1 VLFKKVLVANRGEIA
16 VRVIRAL
23 RELQIASVAVYSEG
37 DRTALH
43 TRMADEAA
51 HIGPAPSTES
61 YLNIEHIIDAACRHN
76 ADAIHPG
83 YGFLSENSQFAEA
96 CAAAG
101 ITFIG
106 PSAGSIHRMGSKT
119 QARQIAQAA
128 GAPIVPGTLQA
139 TDNPAE
145 FRRIA
150 REIGYPVMIKAAAGG
165 GGKGMRRVD
174 READL
179 DSAVRDAASE
189 AEGAFGSREIYIEKL
204 LLRPRHLE
212 IQVLGDQSG
221 SLIHLGEREC
231 SLQRRHQKIVE
242 ECPSPLV
249 AVTPALRSAMGE
261 AAIKIARAANY
272 YNAGTLEF
280 LVDESGAFYFL
291 EMNTRLQVEHAV
303 TELVTGIDIVAWQ
316 LRIAAGQPL
325 TISQK
330 DVHWRG
336 SAIQCRVYAED
347 PDNGFLPSPG
357 TIAGLRLPSGP
368 GVRVDSGAYDGWSV
382 PIYYD
387 SLIAK
392 IIAWAGTR
400 DDAIARMRCA
410 VDDIFVGGI
419 QTTIGFFRRLLVDD
433 QFRAGRLHTGF
444 IDEFLA
450 RSAVPALDSEYEI
463 VAALIAAVRSQE
475 KRRANSPRESASRSR
490 WLTEGRRELL
500 R

>member
-1 VLFKKVLVANRGEIA
+1 
-16 VRVIRAL
+16 
-23 RELQIASVAVYSEG
+23 
-37 DRTALH
+37 
-43 TRMADEAA
+43 MADEAA
-51 HIGPAPSTES
+51 YIGPPPSSES
-61 YLNIEHIIDAACRHN
+61 YLDIQRIIDAARRHN

-96 CAAAG
+96 CASAG

-106 PSAGSIHRMGSKT
+106 PSAASIRRMGSKT

-128 GAPIVPGTLQA
+128 GAPIIPGTLHA
-139 TDNPAE
+139 AGDADE
-145 FRRIA
+145 IRRVA

-174 READL
+174 TEAEL

-189 AEGAFGSREIYIEKL
+189 AEGAFGDREVYIEKL
-204 LLRPRHLE
+204 LVRPRHIE
-212 IQVLGDQSG
+212 MQVLGDSSG
-221 SLIHLGEREC
+221 NLIHLGEREC

-249 AVTPALRSAMGE
+249 SGTPDLRAAMGE
-261 AAIKIARAANY
+261 AALKIAGAAGY

-303 TELVTGIDIVAWQ
+303 TELVTGIDIVKWQ
-316 LRIAAGQPL
+316 LRIAAGEPL
-325 TISQK
+325 TIAQD
-330 DVHWRG
+330 DVDWRG

-347 PDNGFLPSPG
+347 PDRAFLPSPG
-357 TIAGLRLPSGP
+357 KIAGLRLPSGP
-368 GVRVDSGAYDGWSV
+368 GVRVDSGAYDGWTV

-400 DDAIARMRCA
+400 DEAIARMRCA
-410 VDDIFVGGI
+410 VAETFVGGI
-419 QTTIGFFRRLLVDD
+419 QTTVGFFRRLLADD
-433 QFRAGRLHTGF
+433 QFRAGQLHTGF
-444 IDEFLA
+444 IDEFLY
-450 RSAVPALDSEYEI
+450 RSARPAPDSEHEI
-463 VAALIAAVRSQE
+463 VAALVAAVRHQE
-475 KRRANSPRESASRSR
+475 KRRATSAREPATRSR
-490 WLTEGRRELL
+490 WLTEGRSELL